1 MLKHIVWFFVM
12 CRQNTGPY
20 LEFGGGGLC
29 MNVKETKKTKKWSEN
44 GQIQGLVYEMKS
56 LKGL

>member
-20 LEFGGGGLC
+20 LEFGGGGGGGGGVGGGGSA
-29 MNVKETKKTKKWSEN
+29 ND
-44 GQIQGLVYEMKS
+44 
-56 LKGL
+56 